1 MPGRL
6 WLKHVEIM
14 TALAAHGC
22 DPWGKLKQM
31 RLTSKMRSQMRQLQE
46 LSRVHRRVYV
56 CFFQHGAWLR
66 SCFVMNR
73 EQDGALTGL
82 GFSAETAWYPVKMMN
97 HYTVVCVGGTAT
109 NSTISTFEQLAP
121 LPGAHFWRRCRS
133 WSTSSGA
140 SCCRWNVSWLFLRR
154 KFLVKHIYT

>member
-1 MPGRL
+1 MRMPGRL
-6 WLKHVEIM
+6 WLNHVEIM

-31 RLTSKMRSQMRQLQE
+31 RLKSQMRSQMRQLQE

-82 GFSAETAWYPVKMMN
+82 GFSAETAWYPVKMN
-97 HYTVVCVGGTAT
+97 HYTVVCVGGIAT

-121 LPGAHFWRRCRS
+121 LPGARFWRRCRS
-133 WSTSSGA
+133 WSTSRGA
-140 SCCRWNVSWLFLRR
+140 SCCRWNVSWLFPRR
-154 KFLVKHIYT
+154 KFW